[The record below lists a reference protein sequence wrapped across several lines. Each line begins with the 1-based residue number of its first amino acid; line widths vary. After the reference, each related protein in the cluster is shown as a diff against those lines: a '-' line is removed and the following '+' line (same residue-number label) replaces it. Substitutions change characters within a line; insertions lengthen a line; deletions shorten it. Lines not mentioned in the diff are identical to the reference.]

1 MRLQASVNSPDH
13 IQADLM
19 RHKFSRL
26 LYDKTFLKF
35 EIAGLI

>member
-19 RHKFSRL
+19 GQKFSRL
-26 LYDKTFLKF
+26 IYDKTILKF
-35 EIAGLI
+35 EIVGLI